1 MADIGVR
8 YVLTLQDLASNQFRI
23 AEQNAQRLE
32 GSISSLNNTLRST
45 ASAFGIGLGLHS
57 LVEFGKSVIETT
69 AQLEG
74 YQNLIKFSSR
84 DITEATK
91 NQEELN
97 KVVSNYKLPLIEVT
111 DQYSR
116 FLAAVK
122 GTSIEGEQARKT
134 FDDMALTLGV
144 MHLPAERA
152 GRALY
157 AVQEMFS
164 EGRVQTRHFVRQ
176 LAAALPGSLEVAA
189 ETLGVSIPEFM
200 HKLAA
205 KAGSGNEIYAADF
218 LPKFFENFRKQMEGN
233 LPVALQSFTSQ
244 ITDLSNAWLKAKESI
259 GEEFKPEFTELI
271 NKLKEGAKWVKENK
285 EAIKEWAEKL
295 TSLIKIWVEYKA
307 VMLLI
312 NTAQI
317 AYSAFMNGFSGMEAT
332 AISSTELRTTAI
344 VQQTIAVNALTSALE
359 RQMAIQAG
367 GSGLVGYGGM
377 ALAGAGAVGAETAA
391 VSKMGMGAM
400 LIRGAIPVAITY
412 FAAEALS
419 QFLPVT
425 QGGHQMNWKD
435 YLGFSDYAHSPENI
449 WNGRWQP
456 GMDTYGEM
464 KDILIKIYGDIDNI
478 KYNKEGYPIFPGAS
492 GKAGLD
498 LQILQWQE
506 SMNLLPNLIPGNL
519 GRPGAGAFNHDWYD
533 KVVSGQG
540 EHIKKKAA
548 HKIVP
553 ENDKITGQQVITYNI
568 TIKEMGNIGK
578 VEVNNKK
585 DFDYKEFKDHMSE
598 VLLDVVNDSQLRAGD

>member
-45 ASAFGIGLGLHS
+45 ASAFGVGLGLHS

-259 GEEFKPEFTELI
+259 GEEFKPEFSELI

-312 NTAQI
+312 NLANEAYLSFQTGFLASSAERVVAINSQTVAYERLNIAMQQAVVYGSAGLGASGIPLMAAGTA
-317 AYSAFMNGFSGMEAT
+317 
-332 AISSTELRTTAI
+332 
-344 VQQTIAVNALTSALE
+344 VQ
-359 RQMAIQAG
+359 
-367 GSGLVGYGGM
+367 
-377 ALAGAGAVGAETAA
+377 AETAA

-449 WNGRWQP
+449 WHGRGNWKP
-456 GMDTYGEM
+456 GMETYDEM
-464 KDILIKIYGDIDNI
+464 KNILIKIYGDIDNI

-506 SMNLLPNLIPGNL
+506 SMNLLPNLIPENL
-519 GRPGAGAFNHDWYD
+519 GRPGAGAFGHDWRD
-533 KVVSGQG
+533 KVASGQG
-540 EHIKKKAA
+540 ENIKKKGD
-548 HKIVP
+548 HKIVN
-553 ENDKITGQQVITYNI
+553 ENDKITGQRVITYNI